1 MANTVIRIKK
11 SGVSGNVPGSLA
23 LGELALNYTDGLLYF
38 ANSTG
43 ITSFSANALSN
54 TGNLITTTGSAQ
66 LLFPNKVTVSYT
78 GFAGSQNASFVTS
91 GSNTKGGIGYVDFLQ
106 ANNLSAGANNTNKWF
121 RLDSNGQFQIINSA
135 YTTNIFNLNDSGV
148 LTVPSFQNITLL
160 PGGGGAITFADGTTQ
175 YSANAS
181 SGGGTT
187 DTFARTQANSA
198 YGQANVAFNQANAA
212 FAKANTGSGLVYTA
226 NTTPPASGNNK
237 GDQWYNTT
245 TNVMYEWATDGT
257 SYFWID
263 TSSPTVSNT
272 ANVNIVTTGN
282 VNTNVVFANTVV
294 ANVNSTI
301 IYSNTISVLG
311 NVNANIIFANT
322 ITANYLSST
331 NISTSGI
338 TNTGNLTTGNL
349 TVTGSANFVTNSN
362 SSLSMTINNVLETVN
377 LQTTV
382 GQTLVNY
389 YVAQQSIMLN
399 TTPATANMTLNITGH
414 PSGAKLNTLLGVGQ
428 SITVAYGFT
437 NGATTGYYIN
447 QLQIDGTNI
456 TPRYLG
462 GNSQTGGDPSA
473 VDMYTWTIIKT
484 ASTPTYN
491 VFASNTKYA

>member
-66 LLFPNKVTVSYT
+66 LLFPNTVTVSYT

-187 DTFARTQANSA
+187 DAVARTQANA
-198 YGQANVAFNQANAA
+198 AFTQANSAASFANGAFTTANSASSFANGAFTTANSAASFANGAFTQANSSYNVANSA
-212 FAKANTGSGLVYTA
+212 LANTGTTITVNGVSQLV
-226 NTTPPASGNNK
+226 
-237 GDQWYNTT
+237 
-245 TNVMYEWATDGT
+245 
-257 SYFWID
+257 I
-263 TSSPTVSNT
+263 SNT
-272 ANVNIVTTGN
+272 ANSYSTTNNALIISGGVGVSNSIYVGN
-282 VNTNVVFANTVV
+282 RVGFAN
-294 ANVNSTI
+294 
-301 IYSNTISVLG
+301 SNNISVM
-311 NVNANIIFANT
+311 
-322 ITANYLSST
+322 Y
-331 NISTSGI
+331 
-338 TNTGNLTTGNL
+338 
-349 TVTGSANFVTNSN
+349 
-362 SSLSMTINNVLETVN
+362 
-377 LQTTV
+377 QTF
-382 GQTLVNY
+382 N
-389 YVAQQSIMLN
+389 
-399 TTPATANMTLNITGH
+399 PATSSFDIV
-414 PSGAKLNTLLGVGQ
+414 LG
-428 SITVAYGFT
+428 
-437 NGATTGYYIN
+437 
-447 QLQIDGTNI
+447 
-456 TPRYLG
+456 
-462 GNSQTGGDPSA
+462 
-473 VDMYTWTIIKT
+473 
-484 ASTPTYN
+484 
-491 VFASNTKYA
+491 

>member
-187 DTFARTQANSA
+187 DAVARTQANA
-198 YGQANVAFNQANAA
+198 AFTQANSAASFANGAFTQANSSYNVANSA
-212 FAKANTGSGLVYTA
+212 LANTGTTITVNGVSQLV
-226 NTTPPASGNNK
+226 
-237 GDQWYNTT
+237 
-245 TNVMYEWATDGT
+245 
-257 SYFWID
+257 I
-263 TSSPTVSNT
+263 SNT
-272 ANVNIVTTGN
+272 ANSYSTTNNALIISGGVGVSNSIYVGNRVGFANSNNISVVYQTWN
-282 VNTNVVFANTVV
+282 SATNSLDVVF
-294 ANVNSTI
+294 
-301 IYSNTISVLG
+301 G
-311 NVNANIIFANT
+311 
-322 ITANYLSST
+322 
-331 NISTSGI
+331 
-338 TNTGNLTTGNL
+338 
-349 TVTGSANFVTNSN
+349 
-362 SSLSMTINNVLETVN
+362 
-377 LQTTV
+377 
-382 GQTLVNY
+382 
-389 YVAQQSIMLN
+389 
-399 TTPATANMTLNITGH
+399 
-414 PSGAKLNTLLGVGQ
+414 
-428 SITVAYGFT
+428 
-437 NGATTGYYIN
+437 
-447 QLQIDGTNI
+447 
-456 TPRYLG
+456 
-462 GNSQTGGDPSA
+462 
-473 VDMYTWTIIKT
+473 
-484 ASTPTYN
+484 
-491 VFASNTKYA
+491 

>member
-66 LLFPNKVTVSYT
+66 LLFPNTVTVSYT

-187 DTFARTQANSA
+187 DAVARTQANA
-198 YGQANVAFNQANAA
+198 AFTQANSAASFANGAFTTANSASSFANGAFTTANSAASFANGAFTQANSSYNVANSA
-212 FAKANTGSGLVYTA
+212 LANTGTTITVNGVSQLV
-226 NTTPPASGNNK
+226 
-237 GDQWYNTT
+237 
-245 TNVMYEWATDGT
+245 
-257 SYFWID
+257 I
-263 TSSPTVSNT
+263 SNT
-272 ANVNIVTTGN
+272 AN
-282 VNTNVVFANTVV
+282 
-294 ANVNSTI
+294 S
-301 IYSNTISVLG
+301 YS
-311 NVNANIIFANT
+311 
-322 ITANYLSST
+322 
-331 NISTSGI
+331 
-338 TNTGNLTTGNL
+338 
-349 TVTGSANFVTNSN
+349 
-362 SSLSMTINNVLETVN
+362 TINNALIISGGVGVSN
-377 LQTTV
+377 SIYVGNRVGFANSNNISVMYQTF
-382 GQTLVNY
+382 N
-389 YVAQQSIMLN
+389 
-399 TTPATANMTLNITGH
+399 PATSSFDIV
-414 PSGAKLNTLLGVGQ
+414 LG
-428 SITVAYGFT
+428 
-437 NGATTGYYIN
+437 
-447 QLQIDGTNI
+447 
-456 TPRYLG
+456 
-462 GNSQTGGDPSA
+462 
-473 VDMYTWTIIKT
+473 
-484 ASTPTYN
+484 
-491 VFASNTKYA
+491 

>member
-91 GSNTKGGIGYVDFLQ
+91 GSNTKGGVGYVDFLQ

-187 DTFARTQANSA
+187 DAVARTQANA
-198 YGQANVAFNQANAA
+198 AFTQANSAASFANGAFTTANSAASFANGAFTQANSSYNVANSA
-212 FAKANTGSGLVYTA
+212 LANTGTTITVNGVSQLVISNTANSHSNTTGAVTISGGLGVAGNVYANGIYTSGLFYAANGNPISTGGGGTSLAYTA
-226 NTTPPASGNNK
+226 ATTPPASGNNK

-257 SYFWID
+257 NYFWID

-282 VNTNVVFANTVV
+282 VNTNVVFANSVYIGTQ
-294 ANVNSTI
+294 NVSSYI
-301 IYSNTISVLG
+301 QSYIQQNTINPLM
-311 NVNANIIFANT
+311 
-322 ITANYLSST
+322 L
-331 NISTSGI
+331 
-338 TNTGNLTTGNL
+338 
-349 TVTGSANFVTNSN
+349 
-362 SSLSMTINNVLETVN
+362 
-377 LQTTV
+377 V
-382 GQTLVNY
+382 GL
-389 YVAQQSIMLN
+389 
-399 TTPATANMTLNITGH
+399 
-414 PSGAKLNTLLGVGQ
+414 
-428 SITVAYGFT
+428 
-437 NGATTGYYIN
+437 
-447 QLQIDGTNI
+447 
-456 TPRYLG
+456 
-462 GNSQTGGDPSA
+462 
-473 VDMYTWTIIKT
+473 
-484 ASTPTYN
+484 
-491 VFASNTKYA
+491 

>member
-187 DTFARTQANSA
+187 DAVARTQANA
-198 YGQANVAFNQANAA
+198 AFTQANSAASFANGAFTTANSASSFANGAFTTANSAASFANGAFTTANSAASFANGAFTQANSSYNVANSA
-212 FAKANTGSGLVYTA
+212 LANTGTTITVNGVSQLV
-226 NTTPPASGNNK
+226 
-237 GDQWYNTT
+237 
-245 TNVMYEWATDGT
+245 
-257 SYFWID
+257 I
-263 TSSPTVSNT
+263 SNT
-272 ANVNIVTTGN
+272 ANSYSTTNNALIISGGVGVSNSIYVGNRVGFANSNNISVVYQTWN
-282 VNTNVVFANTVV
+282 SATNSLDVVF
-294 ANVNSTI
+294 
-301 IYSNTISVLG
+301 G
-311 NVNANIIFANT
+311 
-322 ITANYLSST
+322 
-331 NISTSGI
+331 
-338 TNTGNLTTGNL
+338 
-349 TVTGSANFVTNSN
+349 
-362 SSLSMTINNVLETVN
+362 
-377 LQTTV
+377 
-382 GQTLVNY
+382 
-389 YVAQQSIMLN
+389 
-399 TTPATANMTLNITGH
+399 
-414 PSGAKLNTLLGVGQ
+414 
-428 SITVAYGFT
+428 
-437 NGATTGYYIN
+437 
-447 QLQIDGTNI
+447 
-456 TPRYLG
+456 
-462 GNSQTGGDPSA
+462 
-473 VDMYTWTIIKT
+473 
-484 ASTPTYN
+484 
-491 VFASNTKYA
+491 

>member
-66 LLFPNKVTVSYT
+66 LLFPNTVTVSYT

-187 DTFARTQANSA
+187 DAVARTQANA
-198 YGQANVAFNQANAA
+198 AFTQANSAASFANGAFTTANSASSFANGAFTTANSAASFANGAFTQANSSYNVANSA
-212 FAKANTGSGLVYTA
+212 LANTGTTITVNGVSQLV
-226 NTTPPASGNNK
+226 
-237 GDQWYNTT
+237 
-245 TNVMYEWATDGT
+245 
-257 SYFWID
+257 I
-263 TSSPTVSNT
+263 SNT
-272 ANVNIVTTGN
+272 AN
-282 VNTNVVFANTVV
+282 
-294 ANVNSTI
+294 S
-301 IYSNTISVLG
+301 YS
-311 NVNANIIFANT
+311 
-322 ITANYLSST
+322 
-331 NISTSGI
+331 
-338 TNTGNLTTGNL
+338 
-349 TVTGSANFVTNSN
+349 
-362 SSLSMTINNVLETVN
+362 TINNAL
-377 LQTTV
+377 
-382 GQTLVNY
+382 
-389 YVAQQSIMLN
+389 I
-399 TTPATANMTLNITGH
+399 I
-414 PSGAKLNTLLGVGQ
+414 SGGVGVSN
-428 SITVAYGFT
+428 SIYVGNRVGFANSNNISVVYQTWNSAT
-437 NGATTGYYIN
+437 NS
-447 QLQIDGTNI
+447 LD
-456 TPRYLG
+456 
-462 GNSQTGGDPSA
+462 
-473 VDMYTWTIIKT
+473 V
-484 ASTPTYN
+484 
-491 VFASNTKYA
+491 VFG